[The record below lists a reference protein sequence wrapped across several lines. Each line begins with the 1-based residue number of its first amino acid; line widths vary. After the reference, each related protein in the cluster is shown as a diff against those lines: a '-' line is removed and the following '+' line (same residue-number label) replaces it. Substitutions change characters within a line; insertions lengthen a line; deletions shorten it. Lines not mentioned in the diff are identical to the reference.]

1 MAFQTP
7 FMAELLKSH
16 TEPTYQCSWPLRIV
30 SQARVLDLT
39 QCFEHAVLLPVPLL
53 LAILIGTAQIF
64 SISRKL
70 KKPQE
75 QGGLIWQNRTK
86 RNERIC
92 TLKSHLLSASAV
104 FALVSL
110 GISFAHVRQHV
121 LSTVHYSLLLL
132 TILTF
137 IHLSHLNHH
146 TSRSSSTLIL
156 LFWPTYLLI
165 FCVRV
170 RTMIITGDLSR
181 SLTHTLSGRLVLARE
196 SFWFLSIVAG
206 MIGFI
211 FELYSPEKRWKSL
224 RAPWSKKGKIAL
236 TEDEEDDEEEALDGV
251 DNLNGDGGIPGKNEN
266 GDIESPVS
274 TANIFEKLTFSWLT
288 PLLSLGTKKFLGEED
303 MWALPSGDSAESLS
317 NKLHLSWENQLNLV
331 KDGKKKKPSLSLAI
345 FKAFGAPYIMAG
357 LFKGTYDILNF
368 LQPQLLRLLLSFVSS
383 YGTDKPQPPI
393 AGFAISILMFISAN
407 VATSILHQYFQR
419 CFETTMRIR
428 GGLVTLIYRK
438 SLVLS
443 NGEKSGRTTG
453 DIVNLQSVDA
463 VRIGDVCQYGHIAW
477 SGPFQIVIAFISLYR
492 LVGWQAFMGVAVMI
506 ISLPANTIL
515 NRINKRYQRQM
526 MKIKD
531 TRTRTMNEILN
542 NIKSIKLYGWEKSF
556 SEKIYNIRNNQELK
570 MLRRIGINFAFVN
583 FIWQGT
589 PFLVAFSTFATF
601 AFTSKK
607 PLTSEII
614 FPAISLFQLLSFPMA
629 MFANIINSIIEA
641 TVSLGR
647 LEDFLSGEE
656 LDPNARK
663 VIRPSEDP
671 QGGPKNGDV
680 VVSIKNG
687 DFRWIANAEQPTL
700 ENIDLEI
707 KKGELYAIIGR
718 VGDGKSSL
726 LGSMLGEMTRSE
738 GSVTIRGEV
747 AYFSQNSWILSA
759 TVKDNIV
766 FGHRFDPDFYEEVL
780 DACALRQDLAVLQSG
795 DRTEVGEK
803 GVSLSGG
810 QKARISLARAVYARA
825 DIYLLDDPLAAVD
838 SHVGRHIFDKVTGP
852 NGLLKGKARILCTN
866 AVTFL
871 PQADQIIMLR
881 RGIIL
886 ERGQYDEA
894 MNNTSSELYKLIT
907 GLGKQSAKGEEGSDG
922 SSTPT
927 VIEEDNDDEQ
937 SINEKEEESTIDDS
951 ASLRKRKAYR
961 RMSTANMRRSSV
973 ISIRQAK
980 RDAIK
985 DLRESAKPKEHSE
998 KGNVK
1003 KEVYKNYIAAASK
1016 IGVVIFLLAMLSGQ
1030 GLGILSNFVL
1040 RQWASKNTNSQDDP
1054 DSGDYRQKVVKY
1066 LTIYGIVGLSGSIL
1080 NVVSFATL
1088 KLVIAL
1094 NSGRKL
1100 HDKAFGNLMRSP
1112 LSFFELT
1119 PTGRI
1124 LNLFSRDIFV
1134 IDEVLIFA
1142 LGSFFRTTTQVVGT
1156 VAVIA
1161 YGAPFVLLVFIP
1173 LGLLYRMVMRY
1184 YLATSR
1190 ELKRL
1195 DAVSRSPIFSF
1206 FGETLSGLPVIRGY
1220 GQKSRFIAN
1229 NEARIDRNQACYM
1242 PAMTI
1247 NRWLAVRLEFLG
1259 SCLMFSTALVSV
1271 AALINYNSVDAG
1283 LVGLLMSYTISVTG
1297 TLNWLV
1303 RSASEVEQNIVSVE
1317 RVLGYANL
1325 PSEAPDFIEDKKPS
1339 VNWPEQG
1346 SIEFDNFSM
1355 RYRPEL
1361 DLCLRD
1367 VSVKINGGERVG
1379 VVGRTGAGKSSMTLA
1394 LFRILEAAG
1403 GKILIDGID
1412 ISTIGLHDLRS
1423 VVSIIPQ
1430 DPQLFEGSLRNNI
1443 DPTNVSSD
1451 ADIWQALSQ
1460 AHLKDHVTDNMGGTL
1475 DAEIAEGGSNLSAGQ
1490 RQLVCFARALLR
1502 KTKILVLDEATSS
1515 IDLETDEA
1523 VQDILRGPDF
1533 KGVTTITIAHRIN
1546 TILDSDKVLVMS
1558 EGKVAEYESPE
1569 VLIGR
1574 EESLFA
1580 ALVKEAGLS
1589 QNDTSKAA
1597 SRVASRAASI
1607 KGKD

>member
-1 MAFQTP
+1 MAAQMAFTAMEGLAKP
-7 FMAELLKSH
+7 A
-16 TEPTYQCSWPLRIV
+16 YQCSWPPKIV
-30 SQARVLDLT
+30 SSHRDLDFT
-39 QCFEHAVLLPVPLL
+39 QCFEHAVLLPVPLAL
-53 LAILIGTAQIF
+53 VILIGSAQIF
-64 SISRKL
+64 SISRRL
-70 KKPQE
+70 KKPIA
-75 QGGLIWQNRTK
+75 QGGLRWEERTK
-86 RNERIC
+86 RNKSIAK
-92 TLKSHLLSASAV
+92 LKGVLLSISAL

-110 GISFAHVRQHV
+110 GVSIYQVRQHV
-121 LSTVHYSLLLL
+121 LSTVHYALLLL
-132 TILTF
+132 AEIALVHVTA
-137 IHLSHLNHH
+137 LNHY
-146 TSRSSSTLIL
+146 TSRTSSSLVLI
-156 LFWPTYLLI
+156 FWPAYLLI
-165 FCVRV
+165 FFVRL
-170 RTMIITGDLSR
+170 RTMIITGDLGQH
-181 SLTHTLSGRLVLARE
+181 LTHTLSGRLLLTRE
-196 SFWFLSIVAG
+196 SFWFLSIVTG
-206 MIGFI
+206 MIDFI
-211 FELYSPEKRWKSL
+211 FELYSPEKRWKHFA
-224 RAPWSKKGKIAL
+224 APWKRQGKIAL
-236 TEDEEDDEEEALDGV
+236 DEDEDEDDEEEGV
-251 DNLNGDGGIPGKNEN
+251 NGDGDVPGKNEN
-266 GDIESPVS
+266 GEIESPIS
-274 TANIFEKLTFSWLT
+274 TANVYEKLTFSWLT
-288 PLLSLGTKKFLGEED
+288 PLLSLGTRKFLGEED
-303 MWALPSGDSAESLS
+303 MWALPATDSAEALS
-317 NKLHLSWENQLNLV
+317 NRLAETWQQQVHKV
-331 KDGKKKKPSLSLAI
+331 KSGQKKKASLTLAI
-345 FKAFGAPYIMAG
+345 FKAFGTPYIIAG
-357 LFKGTYDILNF
+357 IFKSMYDILNF

-383 YGTDKPQPPI
+383 YGTDHPMPPI
-393 AGFAISILMFISAN
+393 AGFAISILMFLSAN
-407 VATSILHQYFQR
+407 IATAILHQYFQR

-477 SGPFQIVIAFISLYR
+477 SGPFQIIIAFISLYR

-506 ISLPANTIL
+506 ISLPLNTL
-515 NRINKRYQRQM
+515 LSRINKKYQRQM

-556 SEKIYNIRNNQELK
+556 AQKIYDIRNNQELK
-570 MLRRIGINFAFVN
+570 MLRRIGINFAGVN
-583 FIWQGT
+583 FIWQST

-601 AFTSKK
+601 ALTSGR

-656 LDPNARK
+656 LDPNSRT
-663 VIRPSEDP
+663 VIQPIDDR
-671 QGGPKNGDV
+671 QGGPKHGDPV
-680 VVSIKNG
+680 V
-687 DFRWIANAEQPTL
+687 T
-700 ENIDLEI
+700 I
-707 KKGELYAIIGR
+707 KKGEFKWLASATTAILQDIDLEVTKGELLAVIGR

-726 LGSMLGEMTRSE
+726 LGAMLGEMTRSD
-738 GSVTIRGEV
+738 GSVTIRGNI

-766 FGHRFDPDFYEEVL
+766 FGHRFDPDFYEQVL
-780 DACALRQDLAVLQSG
+780 DACALRQDMAVLPDG

-810 QKARISLARAVYARA
+810 QKARISLARAVYSRA

-838 SHVGRHIFDKVTGP
+838 SHVGRHIFDNVIGP
-852 NGLLKGKARILCTN
+852 NGILKSKARILCTN

-871 PQADQIIMLR
+871 PQADQIVMLR

-886 ERGQYDEA
+886 ERGKYDDA
-894 MNNTSSELYKLIT
+894 MTNTSSELYKLIT
-907 GLGKQSAKGEEGSDG
+907 GLGKQSAKGGDESDG

-927 VIEEDNDDEQ
+927 IIEDEVDADLD
-937 SINEKEEESTIDDS
+937 EEADTVDDS
-951 ASLRKRKAYR
+951 ISLRKRQVYR
-961 RMSTANMRRSSV
+961 RLSTATMRRSSV
-973 ISIRQAK
+973 VSIRQAK
-980 RDAIK
+980 RDAIR

-1003 KEVYKNYIAAASK
+1003 REVYRDYVRAASK
-1016 IGVVIFLLAMLSGQ
+1016 IGVAVFLLGMLGGQ
-1030 GLGILSNFVL
+1030 GLGIMSNFVL
-1040 RQWASKNTNSQDDP
+1040 RSWASSNTGSQETTNVT
-1054 DSGDYRQKVVKY
+1054 RY
-1066 LTIYGIVGLSGSIL
+1066 LLIYGVVGLTGALL
-1080 NVVSFATL
+1080 NVLSFATL
-1088 KLVIAL
+1088 KLIVAL
-1094 NSGRKL
+1094 KSSRKL
-1100 HDKAFGNLMRSP
+1100 HDRAFGSLMRSP

-1134 IDEVLIFA
+1134 IDEVLIVA
-1142 LGSFFRTTTQVVGT
+1142 LGSFFRTGTQVVGT
-1156 VAVIA
+1156 IFVIA
-1161 YGAPFVLLVFIP
+1161 FGAPFVLLVFIP
-1173 LGLLYRMVMRY
+1173 LAFLYRLVMRY

-1220 GQKSRFIAN
+1220 GQSTRFIAN

-1271 AALINYNSVDAG
+1271 IALINYNNIDAG

-1325 PSEAPDFIEDKKPS
+1325 PSEAADYIPDKQPPS
-1339 VNWPEQG
+1339 TWPEQG

-1361 DLCLRD
+1361 ELCLRD
-1367 VSVKINGGERVG
+1367 VSFKINGGERVG
-1379 VVGRTGAGKSSMTLA
+1379 VCGRTGAGKSSLTLA

-1403 GKILIDGID
+1403 GRILVDGVD

-1443 DPTNVSSD
+1443 DPTNAASD

-1460 AHLKDHVTDNMGGTL
+1460 AHLKDHVHTNMGGSL

-1523 VQDILRGPDF
+1523 VQQILRGSDF
-1533 KGVTTITIAHRIN
+1533 AGVTTITIAHRLN
-1546 TILDSDKVLVMS
+1546 TIMDSDRVLVMS
-1558 EGKVAEYESPE
+1558 EGRVSEYDTPATLLENPDS
-1569 VLIGR
+1569 I
-1574 EESLFA
+1574 FA
-1580 ALVKEAGLS
+1580 SLVKEAGLGQGS
-1589 QNDTSKAA
+1589 TTA
-1597 SRVASRAASI
+1597 SASATAPASRAASI
-1607 KGKD
+1607 KGKKD